1 MTSFISKT
9 DNNPFSS
16 QTEKRVP
23 FNLAHVSATDYCTLL
38 SHSHSS
44 AASQHSVSGENGA
57 RGIGGISNALACGLL
72 PPLLPPLPPAN
83 APPHSLSLPLLL
95 QQHKSKSN
103 HKQFRKT
110 PPSIFYD
117 MKEAFSRFFNIF
129 VLI

>member
-1 MTSFISKT
+1 
-9 DNNPFSS
+9 
-16 QTEKRVP
+16 VP
-23 FNLAHVSATDYCTLL
+23 YNLAHVSAADYCTLL

-83 APPHSLSLPLLL
+83 APPHPLSLPLLL
-95 QQHKSKSN
+95 QQHKSKRI
-103 HKQFRKT
+103 HKQFIKT
-110 PPSIFYD
+110 PPSILYD
-117 MKEAFSRFFNIF
+117 MKEAFSRFFNIL